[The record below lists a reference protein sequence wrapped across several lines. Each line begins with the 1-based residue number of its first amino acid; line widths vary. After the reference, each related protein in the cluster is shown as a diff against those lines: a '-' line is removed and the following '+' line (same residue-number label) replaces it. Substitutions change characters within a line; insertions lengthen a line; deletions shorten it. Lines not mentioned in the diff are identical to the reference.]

1 MTDPADMILWLDRRI
16 ASAMTW
22 LDDHGRESKKPRP
35 ETDIEAKEYDIA
47 RFEEIKVAYVK
58 ALNRKLASEVP
69 A

>member
-1 MTDPADMILWLDRRI
+1 MTDPSDMILWLDRRI

-35 ETDIEAKEYDIA
+35 EIEIETKEYDIA

-58 ALNRKLASEVP
+58 ALNRKLASE
-69 A
+69 AAA

>member
-22 LDDHGRESKKPRP
+22 LDDHGRESRKPRP
-35 ETDIEAKEYDIA
+35 AHEIETKEYDIA

-58 ALNRKLASEVP
+58 ALNRKLASE
-69 A
+69 AAA